1 MKASQILKHLDDNLP
16 YAVCAALLLKYHAAV
31 SQKDYQ
37 LWQEA
42 RNQHHQDI
50 ADFRRMYHADQI
62 KSRSDSSFVCIGI
75 DGSDQATTYCPQIW
89 TSHLHKD
96 MPENSYIE
104 QKVIAVVVH
113 GTPDE
118 TIFYV
123 ADPRVKCGMDL
134 TTNCLLDAI
143 THHTDLRASTVRFQY
158 DGLKF
163 NRKLLK
169 INLYVGSSENVN
181 YSMHCMCALLV
192 ELGVFDDVFA
202 NRLPVG

>member
-1 MKASQILKHLDDNLP
+1 VGSVKVCGF
-16 YAVCAALLLKYHAAV
+16 AVFGKFMTLAVVCSALLLKYHAAV
-31 SQKDYQ
+31 TLRDYQ

-50 ADFRRMYHADQI
+50 AEFRRMYHADQI

-75 DGSDQATTYCPQIW
+75 DGSDQATTYCPQMW

-113 GTPDE
+113 GTPDN

-134 TTNCLLDAI
+134 TTNCLFDAI
-143 THHTDLRASTVRFQY
+143 TYHTDLRASTARFQY
-158 DGLKF
+158 DGDKT
-163 NRKLLK
+163 
-169 INLYVGSSENVN
+169 
-181 YSMHCMCALLV
+181 
-192 ELGVFDDVFA
+192 
-202 NRLPVG
+202 